1 MLIIGIF
8 VSLIVFSIIVILH
21 ELWHFSAARFFWV
34 KVDEFWL
41 GIPPKAKKIFTDKK
55 WTDYT
60 LNWLPLW
67 GFVKLVWEA
76 PNTFYVYDEN
86 KKLYNNL
93 DFEKDLTQDKSV
105 FYKDGTEIWELQKQQ
120 ILKALIDNQAPYNLA
135 NKPSWQQA
143 IIILAG
149 VFVNFLLAWIIF
161 SVLFFIGISPIWINT
176 KLETDLPVKLIPNY
190 SQALESGIL
199 KQNPGVILQPVEWS
213 FAEEIW
219 LKKWDIVYEI
229 YTCDFWMNERW
240 FCLDNN
246 GNQLNESRYIIH
258 KINSFWDLTQILEK
272 FKWEVIQIYTNA
284 NIVDKD
290 LQKQLPNSKIWDYL
304 WWTVH
309 GWTIPED
316 GKIWAYISE
325 NIEYNRNFEYKY
337 WVLESIKY
345 WFSETYYQSLLT
357 FQWIGTLVKKI
368 VTPET
373 PVERQEAIAQVS
385 GPIWIVDFITDSL
398 SSWIKFMFIITAI
411 ISINL
416 WVFNLLPIPALD
428 GWRFIFITIN
438 GFIKKLFWRKAI
450 HAGLENIVH
459 VSFFILLI
467 ALSILIAYNDI
478 IKIINS

>member
-55 WTDYT
+55 WTQYT

-93 DFEKDLTQDKSV
+93 DLEKDLTQEKPV
-105 FYKDGTEIWELQKQQ
+105 YYKDGTEIWELQRQQ
-120 ILKALIDNQAPYNLA
+120 ILKALQDNQAPYNLA

-190 SQALESGIL
+190 SQAIESGIL
-199 KQNPGVILQPVEWS
+199 QQNPGVTLQPVKWS
-213 FAEEIW
+213 IAQNSWINIWDNIVAINNQEITSAENFIETINNSAD
-219 LKKWDIVYEI
+219 KKV
-229 YTCDFWMNERW
+229 
-240 FCLDNN
+240 
-246 GNQLNESRYIIH
+246 
-258 KINSFWDLTQILEK
+258 ILE
-272 FKWEVIQIYTNA
+272 
-284 NIVDKD
+284 IVNPCPICPAWAQCKPCDSAIK
-290 LQKQLPNSKIWDYL
+290 
-304 WWTVH
+304 TVEI
-309 GWTIPED
+309 TPDSD
-316 GKIWAYISE
+316 GEIWAYISE
-325 NIEYNRNFEYKY
+325 NIEYNRDFEYKY

-373 PVERQEAIAQVS
+373 PIERQEAIKQVS
-385 GPIWIVDFITDSL
+385 GPIGIVDFITDSL

-438 GFIKKLFWRKAI
+438 GIIKKIFWRKAI
-450 HAGLENIVH
+450 HAGLENIIH

>member
-41 GIPPKAKKIFTDKK
+41 GIPPKAKKLFTDKK

-93 DFEKDLTQDKSV
+93 DLEKDLTQEKSV
-105 FYKDGTEIWELQKQQ
+105 FYKDGTEIWELQRQQ
-120 ILKALIDNQAPYNLA
+120 ILKALQDNQAPYNLS

-161 SVLFFIGISPIWINT
+161 SVLFFIWVSPIWINT
-176 KLETDLPVKLIPNY
+176 KLETNLPVKLIPNY
-190 SQALESGIL
+190 SQAIESGIL

-213 FAEEIW
+213 IAQNSWINLWDNIIAVNNQEIQSAENFIEIINNSAE
-219 LKKWDIVYEI
+219 KKLVLEIINPCPICPVWSQCKPCNSSNKIVEI
-229 YTCDFWMNERW
+229 TP
-240 FCLDNN
+240 
-246 GNQLNESRYIIH
+246 
-258 KINSFWDLTQILEK
+258 
-272 FKWEVIQIYTNA
+272 
-284 NIVDKD
+284 NI
-290 LQKQLPNSKIWDYL
+290 
-304 WWTVH
+304 
-309 GWTIPED
+309 D

-325 NIEYNRNFEYKY
+325 NITYNRDFEYKY

-385 GPIWIVDFITDSL
+385 GPIGIVDFITNAL
-398 SSWIKFMFIITAI
+398 SGGIKLLFIITAI

-438 GFIKKLFWRKAI
+438 GIIKKLFWRKAI
-450 HAGLENIVH
+450 HAGLENIIH